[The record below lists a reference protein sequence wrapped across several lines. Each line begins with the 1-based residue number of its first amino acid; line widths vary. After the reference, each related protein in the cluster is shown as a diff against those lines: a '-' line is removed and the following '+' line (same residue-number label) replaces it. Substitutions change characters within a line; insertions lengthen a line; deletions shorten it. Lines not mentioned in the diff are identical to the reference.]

1 MTHPDGVSDGGAPTG
16 TPTLPHP
23 VPVALQR
30 GAGDA
35 EAVHRDA
42 AAAGHRFLILVVLAV
57 TAVAATLAGLVA
69 DHLGAHGETTAVV
82 VCLAVLAVAGFGY
95 RRLQGDVLHVAV
107 GLAAPGAALAAAR
120 VGGWYE
126 ETPTG
131 WIIVAVGTAWA
142 ALTVAGWLAERGLGF
157 GWAAVLLFV
166 GGQVLTAGRSPSA
179 GFAVLGLLGV
189 AALIG
194 FGVLAR
200 SGRGRSLTLLA
211 VGVTTLAVMIPQLA
225 AAL

>member
-1 MTHPDGVSDGGAPTG
+1 MTQPDGVSDGGAPTG
-16 TPTLPHP
+16 TPTLPDP
-23 VPVALQR
+23 APVALQR

-42 AAAGHRFLILVVLAV
+42 AAAGHRLLTLLVLAV
-57 TAVAATLAGLVA
+57 AAVVATLAGLVA
-69 DHLGAHGETTAVV
+69 DRLGARGEVTGGAA
-82 VCLAVLAVAGFGY
+82 CLAVLVVAGFGY
-95 RRLQGDVLHVAV
+95 WRLQGDVLHVAV
-107 GLAAPGAALAAAR
+107 GLAVPGAALGAAR

-131 WIIVAVGTAWA
+131 WIIVAVGVAWA

-166 GGQVLTAGRSPSA
+166 GGQVLTAGRSPSS
-179 GFAVLGLLGV
+179 GFAVLALLGV

-211 VGVTTLAVMIPQLA
+211 VGVATLAVMIPQLV